1 MKKPLLLSSL
11 VGLIAGFGLALPANP
26 IRFQTPLA
34 AINDPVQ
41 TIPEPDTP
49 TQTTVELLN
58 AGAEPRRPIQFSIPA
73 NLKQTTILTM
83 STDMAISL
91 DGRVMPRIK
100 LPVVAMTLDVE
111 GAPIEESGDTA
122 VEFVYSAVD
131 FVVDEATSPI
141 ILGMLRSQLESL
153 VGFGGSYVIS
163 NQGVLLESQLD
174 LGGNLNSSI
183 EPLIQQMLN
192 AFIQSSTLPL
202 PEAALGPGA
211 QWRAANREIATGIIP
226 IQGVQTYELVDFQEN
241 TVTLNFVT
249 DFQST
254 PQTGEDILPEMLSE
268 LANMSVKSLN
278 VQGDGSLTLAL
289 DQVMPIHSTLSI
301 VSDGLYGVVMPDDRE
316 EVPMTIQSQMDLKI
330 ESQ

>member
-34 AINDPVQ
+34 AINNPVQ

-49 TQTTVELLN
+49 TQNTVELLN
-58 AGAEPRRPIQFSIPA
+58 AGA
-73 NLKQTTILTM
+73 
-83 STDMAISL
+83 
-91 DGRVMPRIK
+91 
-100 LPVVAMTLDVE
+100 
-111 GAPIEESGDTA
+111 
-122 VEFVYSAVD
+122 
-131 FVVDEATSPI
+131 
-141 ILGMLRSQLESL
+141 
-153 VGFGGSYVIS
+153 
-163 NQGVLLESQLD
+163 
-174 LGGNLNSSI
+174 
-183 EPLIQQMLN
+183 
-192 AFIQSSTLPL
+192 
-202 PEAALGPGA
+202 
-211 QWRAANREIATGIIP
+211 
-226 IQGVQTYELVDFQEN
+226 DFQDN

-316 EVPMTIQSQMDLKI
+316 EVPMTIQSQIDLKI